1 MQDRERF
8 KPGCF
13 KGASVAV
20 VGMGK
25 SNQALTRHLIREGAE
40 VTCFDRKTAGELGP
54 AYVELTALGVKW
66 SLGDGYLSA
75 LPAFRW
81 VFLTPGMKKNL
92 PEIVLA
98 RENGAV
104 ITCEIALLIDRLRCP
119 VIAVTGS
126 SGKTTTC
133 TLTGLMLRESL
144 PDKKVYVGGNIGS
157 VLIEQVGDIPE
168 DAVVVLELSSF
179 QLELLEKSPHVSAIL
194 NVRPNHLDIHESFE
208 EYVEAKKNIFRFQG
222 PSNWC
227 FLNLDDEV
235 TSDVVSECP
244 GGVGF
249 FTLDA
254 GKLEGKM
261 GSEMSGN
268 WSGARQSPPAAWADE
283 EYLYV
288 APGPLADADSSGQW
302 SGQPYRQVARRRDM
316 LVPGDH
322 NVSNALAAALL
333 SASAGA
339 TPEGIGRAIRNFKG
353 VEHRIEF
360 VRELGG
366 VSYYNDSIATS
377 PDRTEALLGAIQ
389 GPTVLILGGYD
400 KGLSFDALAR
410 KIVSRGCGVVTI
422 GKAAPLIEAA
432 IARTEAELSGE
443 TGEAGETGETAAG
456 RQATRV
462 ARASSM
468 DEAVILATEMA
479 RAVPGSSVVLSPAC
493 ASYDMFRNFE
503 ERGRVFKEAVRRLG

>member
-1 MQDRERF
+1 MKDRERF

-25 SNQALTRHLIREGAE
+25 SNQALTRYLIREGAE
-40 VTCFDRKTAGELGP
+40 VTCFDQKTAGELGP
-54 AYVELTALGVKW
+54 VYGELTALGVKW
-66 SLGDGYLSA
+66 SLGKGYLSA
-75 LPAFRW
+75 LPAFKW

-92 PEIVLA
+92 PEIALV

-104 ITCEIALLIDRLRCP
+104 ITCEIGLFLDRCRSP

-144 PDKKVYVGGNIGS
+144 PGRKVYVGGNIGS
-157 VLIEQVGDIPE
+157 VLIEQVDDIPE
-168 DAVVVLELSSF
+168 DAAIVLELSSF
-179 QLELLEKSPHVSAIL
+179 QLELLEQSPHVSAVL
-194 NVRPNHLDIHESFE
+194 NIRPNHLDIHGSFR

-222 PSNWC
+222 SSDWS
-227 FLNLDDEV
+227 FLNLDDEL
-235 TSDVVSECP
+235 TGSLTPLCP

-254 GKLEGKM
+254 GKVDGKKVGIGEG
-261 GSEMSGN
+261 
-268 WSGARQSPPAAWADE
+268 PPVAWAE
-283 EYLYV
+283 GGNLFV
-288 APGPLADADSSGQW
+288 APGSLACGDLSGEW
-302 SGQPYRQVARRRDM
+302 SGRSHRRVARREDM

-322 NVSNALAAALL
+322 NVLNALAASLL
-333 SASAGA
+333 SLSAGA
-339 TPEGIGRAIRNFKG
+339 TPQGIGRAIRTFKG

-360 VRELGG
+360 VRELGS

-377 PDRTEALLGAIQ
+377 PDRTEALLDAIE

-400 KGLSFDALAR
+400 KGISFDALAR
-410 KIVSRGCGVVTI
+410 KVVSRGSGVVTI
-422 GKAAPLIEAA
+422 GKAAPLIEEAL
-432 IARTEAELSGE
+432 ARAEAEFSEGAVESGDE
-443 TGEAGETGETAAG
+443 RPAV
-456 RQATRV
+456 RV

-468 DEAVILATEMA
+468 DEAVALATQMA
-479 RAVPGSSVVLSPAC
+479 NAIEGRSSVVLSPAC
-493 ASYDMFRNFE
+493 ASYDMFQNYE
-503 ERGRVFKEAVRRLG
+503 ERGRMFKEAVRKLG